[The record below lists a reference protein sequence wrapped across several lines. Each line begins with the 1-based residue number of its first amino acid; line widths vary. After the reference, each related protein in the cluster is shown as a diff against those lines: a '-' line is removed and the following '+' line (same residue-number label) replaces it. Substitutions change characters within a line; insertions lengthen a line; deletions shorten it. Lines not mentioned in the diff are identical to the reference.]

1 MSIITKYLKIL
12 ICCWIKKLYVTLH
25 YDNPSQILLC
35 NKYLGTTMIR
45 IKVDL
50 NPQETCGYSTV
61 CIITNIDFS
70 ISHDLPFLDLAPIF
84 SFDGQAI
91 WVFVSSMICS
101 KNLEKNI
108 DSIKNLHLQVR
119 FFFPGKKKNYF
130 QVLSIMLLQQNDL
143 FLKQFKNKTKP
154 WRGWGWGGEMHFYK
168 PLIY

>member
-1 MSIITKYLKIL
+1 MSIIIKYLKIL
-12 ICCWIKKLYVTLH
+12 FCCWIRKLYVILH
-25 YDNPSQILLC
+25 YDNLSQILLC

-45 IKVDL
+45 IKVDF
-50 NPQETCGYSTV
+50 NPHETCRYSTV
-61 CIITNIDFS
+61 CIIITTDFS

-119 FFFPGKKKNYF
+119 FFSPLKKKNYF
-130 QVLSIMLLQQNDL
+130 QVLVYHVVATKWPIFKTMQ
-143 FLKQFKNKTKP
+143 KQNKTLA
-154 WRGWGWGGEMHFYK
+154 GVEGMHFNK